1 MIQRIQTLYLLLV
14 VILGT
19 LLCIFSPVEFLLP
32 DATDYVS
39 LHALDKWPL
48 AVMSIA
54 IPLLALVTI
63 GMYKRRLLQVRLN
76 IMNVVLC
83 LGYYALLA
91 LYVAYIV
98 KGYEPL
104 DAVNCQLS
112 TVNCQLSTVN
122 CQLSTVNCQLSTV
135 NCQLST
141 VNCEWYLTMWSA
153 IPLVNVVLTMMATR
167 RILKDEALVRAADRL
182 R

>member
-19 LLCIFSPVEFLLP
+19 LLCFFPPVEFLLP
-32 DATDYVS
+32 EATDYVS

-48 AVMSIA
+48 AVMTIA

-63 GMYKRRLLQVRLN
+63 GLYKRRLLQVRLN

-122 CQLSTVNCQLSTV
+122 C
-135 NCQLST
+135 
-141 VNCEWYLTMWSA
+141 EWYLTMWSA

>member
-32 DATDYVS
+32 EATDYVS

-122 CQLSTVNCQLSTV
+122 C
-135 NCQLST
+135 
-141 VNCEWYLTMWSA
+141 EWYLTMWSA

>member
-63 GMYKRRLLQVRLN
+63 GLYKRRLLQVRLN

-112 TVNCQLSTVN
+112 TVNCQLST
-122 CQLSTVNCQLSTV
+122 L
-135 NCQLST
+135 
-141 VNCEWYLTMWSA
+141 NCEWYLTMWSA

>member
-32 DATDYVS
+32 GATDYVS

-122 CQLSTVNCQLSTV
+122 C
-135 NCQLST
+135 
-141 VNCEWYLTMWSA
+141 EWYLTMWSA

-167 RILKDEALVRAADRL
+167 CILKDEALVRAADRL

>member
-14 VILGT
+14 VVLGT
-19 LLCIFSPVEFLLP
+19 LLCFFPPVEFLLP
-32 DATDYVS
+32 GSTEYIS
-39 LHALDKWPL
+39 LTAFDKWPL

-54 IPLLALVTI
+54 IPLLALVVI
-63 GMYKRRLLQVRLN
+63 FLFQRRLLQARLN

-91 LYVAYIV
+91 LYVAYIM
-98 KGYEPL
+98 KGYEPIDFPTSEFSYPL
-104 DAVNCQLS
+104 KGDLEGIQ
-112 TVNCQLSTVN
+112 
-122 CQLSTVNCQLSTV
+122 
-135 NCQLST
+135 
-141 VNCEWYLTMWSA
+141 WYLTVWAA

>member
-32 DATDYVS
+32 GATDYVS

-104 DAVNCQLS
+104 GTASCE
-112 TVNCQLSTVN
+112 
-122 CQLSTVNCQLSTV
+122 LSTV

>member
-19 LLCIFSPVEFLLP
+19 ILCFFSPVQFLPVDGTQYL
-32 DATDYVS
+32 S
-39 LHALDKWPL
+39 LMAFDKWPL
-48 AVMSIA
+48 AVITVSI
-54 IPLLALVTI
+54 PVLALVNI
-63 GMYKRRLLQVRLN
+63 FLFRRRLLQARLN
-76 IMNVVLC
+76 IVNVVLC

-91 LYVAYIV
+91 LYVAFIV

-104 DAVNCQLS
+104 S
-112 TVNCQLSTVN
+112 TIASNPSSIANNPLAMD
-122 CQLSTVNCQLSTV
+122 
-135 NCQLST
+135 
-141 VNCEWYLTMWSA
+141 WYLSVWA
-153 IPLVNVVLTMMATR
+153 AVPLVNIVLLMMATR

>member
-14 VILGT
+14 VVLGT
-19 LLCIFSPVEFLLP
+19 LLCCFAPVQFLMP
-32 DATDYVS
+32 DGIDYIK
-39 LHALDKWPL
+39 LMTFDKWAL
-48 AVMSIA
+48 ATISVA
-54 IPLLALVTI
+54 IPALALVTI
-63 GMYKRRLLQVRLN
+63 FLFKRRLLQARLN

-91 LYVAYIV
+91 LYTAYVV
-98 KGYEPL
+98 KGYEPIGEQVL
-104 DAVNCQLS
+104 ADAEWFL
-112 TVNCQLSTVN
+112 TV
-122 CQLSTVNCQLSTV
+122 
-135 NCQLST
+135 
-141 VNCEWYLTMWSA
+141 WAA

>member
-14 VILGT
+14 VFLGT

-32 DATDYVS
+32 GATDYVS

-63 GMYKRRLLQVRLN
+63 GLYKRRLLQVRLN

-122 CQLSTVNCQLSTV
+122 C
-135 NCQLST
+135 
-141 VNCEWYLTMWSA
+141 EWYLTMWSA